1 MNAEQP
7 TPEQP
12 NPEASSS
19 EAQQV
24 ETNAPKP
31 QGTDPRRRLRELL
44 AIPERNRTDAIWDEL
59 IELEIQTAPGNRA
72 QQPQQV
78 NAGQGQEQGR
88 RPDQVRRQQQGPG
101 GQPSKNSNN
110 RRRQGARRGPPK
122 PVT

>member
-31 QGTDPRRRLRELL
+31 QGIDPRRRLRELL

-59 IELEIQTAPGNRA
+59 VELEIQTAPGNRA

-78 NAGQGQEQGR
+78 NVGQGQEQGR

-101 GQPSKNSNN
+101 GQPSKNPNN